1 MDAWLIV
8 ALCAASL
15 LAGAGIGAYG
25 AFDTEERKR
34 PALLARVW
42 EQGHDAGLSDWR
54 ETTATME
61 RGLIPAPYTQNPY
74 REESERG

>member
-1 MDAWLIV
+1 MDGWLVLVLV
-8 ALCAASL
+8 AAAL
-15 LAGAGIGAYG
+15 LAGAALGAYS
-25 AFDTEERKR
+25 AFDMEERRR

-61 RGLIPAPYTQNPY
+61 RGLIPAPYTPNPY
-74 REESERG
+74 REDATRG